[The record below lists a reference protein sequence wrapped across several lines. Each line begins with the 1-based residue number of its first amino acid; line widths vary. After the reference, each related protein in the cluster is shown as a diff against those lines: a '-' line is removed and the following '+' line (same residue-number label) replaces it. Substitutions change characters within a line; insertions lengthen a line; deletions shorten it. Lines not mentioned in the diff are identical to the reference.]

1 LLDKTWSQLPKDI
14 HHIPSAQNAAG
25 IAFCSL
31 FSVQVSDR
39 LPETWGELCRYP
51 FS

>member
-14 HHIPSAQNAAG
+14 HHIPSAQNATG